1 MKKGIHPEYK
11 MSTVHCA
18 CGNTFETR
26 ATVDK
31 INVEICSNCHPYFTG
46 KQNLVD
52 TAGRIEKYMEKYNK
66 FLRNIT
72 ELIEKG
78 LFTSRD
84 LKKEVE
90 NALKFK
96 VENIANRLNLVTR
109 EEFEVQ
115 KKRIE
120 KLQKN
125 LIKLKTKK
133 GNSRINKK
141 IRKVKKL

>member
-1 MKKGIHPEYK
+1 
-11 MSTVHCA
+11 
-18 CGNTFETR
+18 
-26 ATVDK
+26 
-31 INVEICSNCHPYFTG
+31 
-46 KQNLVD
+46 
-52 TAGRIEKYMEKYNK
+52 MEKYNK

-84 LKKEVE
+84 LKKELE
-90 NALKFK
+90 DALKFK
-96 VENIANRLNLVTR
+96 VENIANRLNLVSR

-120 KLQKN
+120 KLQKD
-125 LIKLKTKK
+125 LIKLNTQK
-133 GNSRINKK
+133 GKSRINKK

>member
-1 MKKGIHPEYK
+1 
-11 MSTVHCA
+11 
-18 CGNTFETR
+18 
-26 ATVDK
+26 
-31 INVEICSNCHPYFTG
+31 
-46 KQNLVD
+46 
-52 TAGRIEKYMEKYNK
+52 MEKYNK

-96 VENIANRLNLVTR
+96 VENITNRLNLVSR

-120 KLQKN
+120 KIQKD

-133 GNSRINKK
+133 RNGRINKK
-141 IRKVKKL
+141 IRKVKKP

>member
-1 MKKGIHPEYK
+1 MK
-11 MSTVHCA
+11 
-18 CGNTFETR
+18 
-26 ATVDK
+26 
-31 INVEICSNCHPYFTG
+31 
-46 KQNLVD
+46 
-52 TAGRIEKYMEKYNK
+52 KYNK

-78 LFTSRD
+78 LFTSKD

-90 NALKFK
+90 DAFKFK
-96 VENIANRLNLVTR
+96 VENIANRLNLVSR

-120 KLQKN
+120 KLQKD

-133 GNSRINKK
+133 GNNKINKK
-141 IRKVKKL
+141 IRKAKKL